1 MSKQM
6 ASRRAAEKQSAPSG
20 EINIITGAAI
30 DCAVRIHTDLGPGL
44 MESVYEAILH
54 KKLESMGFRVA
65 RQVSIPVKYEGL
77 LFKEGFR
84 ADLIVEDRVILELKS
99 VDQISKAHRKQLLTY
114 LKLSGLQVGLLLNF
128 GAHLMRDGIARV
140 VCDFQE
146 K

>member
-1 MSKQM
+1 M
-6 ASRRAAEKQSAPSG
+6 QSARSG
-20 EINIITGAAI
+20 EINVITGAAI

-54 KKLESMGFRVA
+54 RQLENMGFRVA
-65 RQVSIPVKYEGL
+65 RPVSIPVRYEGL
-77 LFKEGFR
+77 SFKEGFR

-140 VCDFQE
+140 VCDYQE
-146 K
+146 T

>member
-1 MSKQM
+1 M
-6 ASRRAAEKQSAPSG
+6 QSARSG
-20 EINIITGAAI
+20 EINVITGAAI

-54 KKLESMGFRVA
+54 RQLENMGFRVA
-65 RQVSIPVKYEGL
+65 RQVSIPVRYEGL
-77 LFKEGFR
+77 SFKEGFR

-140 VCDFQE
+140 VCDYQE
-146 K
+146 T

>member
-1 MSKQM
+1 M
-6 ASRRAAEKQSAPSG
+6 QSARSG
-20 EINIITGAAI
+20 EINVITGAAI

-54 KKLESMGFRVA
+54 RQLENMGFRVA
-65 RQVSIPVKYEGL
+65 RQVPIPVRYEGL
-77 LFKEGFR
+77 SFKEGFR

-140 VCDFQE
+140 VCDYQE
-146 K
+146 T